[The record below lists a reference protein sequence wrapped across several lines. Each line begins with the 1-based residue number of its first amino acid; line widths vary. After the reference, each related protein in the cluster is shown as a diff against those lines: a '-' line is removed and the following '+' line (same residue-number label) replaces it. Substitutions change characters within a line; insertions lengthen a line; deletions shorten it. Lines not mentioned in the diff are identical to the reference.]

1 MEKSTGN
8 NSFLK
13 KLWVFVKF
21 IIVSLGACIVQF
33 ALVKIIPEIPAVKE
47 LFDQEF
53 VKLVI
58 NGVPVFNYPV
68 NTDPKTN
75 EIILGGLGYCIAF
88 NVSNVVAQIVAF
100 FINREKTFKSSANI
114 AVTLPIYIVCTVII
128 LLVSAW
134 LAPTLYNLF
143 LSWNWSVDVSNFIS
157 TFGCMFFQFIA
168 FFPVQAILFRKKKE
182 NKK

>member
-1 MEKSTGN
+1 MEKAN
-8 NSFLK
+8 NKGGFLA
-13 KLWVFVKF
+13 KLWIFVKF
-21 IIVSLGACIVQF
+21 IIVSLGACVVQL
-33 ALVKIIPEIPAVKE
+33 ALVNLIPLIPAVKD

-68 NTDPKTN
+68 NTDPATGAV
-75 EIILGGLGYCIAF
+75 ILGGLGYCIAF

-100 FINREKTFKSSANI
+100 FINREKTFNSSANI
-114 AVTLPIYIVCTVII
+114 AVTLPIYFVCTVVI
-128 LLVSAW
+128 LLFSAW
-134 LAPTLYNLF
+134 LAPTLNTLF
-143 LSWNWSVDVSNFIS
+143 LGWNWSVNLANNVS

-182 NKK
+182 SK

>member
-1 MEKSTGN
+1 MA
-8 NSFLK
+8 NSNAAKNGFLA

-21 IIVSLGACIVQF
+21 IIVSLGACIVQL
-33 ALVKIIPEIPAVKE
+33 ALVNLIPMIPAVKE

-53 VKLVI
+53 VALVI
-58 NGVPVFNYPV
+58 NDVPVFNYPV
-68 NTDPKTN
+68 KYDAANN
-75 EIILGGLGYCIAF
+75 VILGGLGYCIAF

-114 AVTLPIYIVCTVII
+114 AVTLPIYLVCTVII
-128 LLVSAW
+128 LLFSAW

-143 LSWNWSVDVSNFIS
+143 LNWNWPVFWANLLS
-157 TFGCMFFQFIA
+157 TFGSMTFQFIA

-182 NKK
+182 DK

>member
-1 MEKSTGN
+1 MAKANEN
-8 NSFLK
+8 NFLK

-33 ALVKIIPEIPAVKE
+33 ALVNLIPMIPAVKE
-47 LFDQEF
+47 LFAEEF
-53 VKLVI
+53 IKLVI
-58 NGVPVFNYPV
+58 NDVPVFNYPV
-68 NTDPKTN
+68 KYNDVG

-88 NVSNVVAQIVAF
+88 NVSNVAAQIVAF
-100 FINREKTFKSSANI
+100 FINREKTFNSSANI
-114 AVTLPIYIVCTVII
+114 AVTLPIYLVCTVVI
-128 LLVSAW
+128 LLFSAW

-143 LSWNWSVDVSNFIS
+143 LGMEWSDKLANNVS

-182 NKK
+182 SK